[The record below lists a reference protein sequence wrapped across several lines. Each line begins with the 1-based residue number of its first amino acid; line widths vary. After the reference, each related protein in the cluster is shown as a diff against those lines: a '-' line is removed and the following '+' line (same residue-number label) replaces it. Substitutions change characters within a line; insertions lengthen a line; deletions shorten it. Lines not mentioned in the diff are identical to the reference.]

1 MSRAG
6 KATHPVDRRKWE
18 AAPGGHVLK
27 GHYGVRLGFMWKGQ
41 DGKFRAQLRG
51 GDAMPTFEAEA
62 EAEAEAW
69 LMEQTKGLTGAF
81 A

>member
-6 KATHPVDRRKWE
+6 KATGLKDRRKWE
-18 AAPGGHVLK
+18 AVPGGHTLK
-27 GHYGVRLGFMWKGQ
+27 GFRGVRLGFMWKGQ

-51 GDAMPTFEAEA
+51 GDAMPVFEA

-69 LMEQTKGLTGAF
+69 LMAQTEDLSGAF